1 MQTETDAGLM
11 LSLKEGQE
19 ISMELLLKRY
29 RRPVA
34 QYIYRLTGNR
44 AIAEEL
50 TQNVFVR
57 IYRSR
62 ATYQPTAK
70 FTNWL
75 FCIANHLALNW
86 LRDRRRE
93 GKVLSFYDGPEHD
106 RERQIPDSRPTAEQ
120 TLLRQARLQEVRQAI
135 EELPD
140 RQRNVIM
147 MQRYQELE
155 YTQIAAALNC
165 SPQTVKSLIYRAH
178 NALRARLAS

>member
-1 MQTETDAGLM
+1 MRGGESDAGLM

-62 ATYQPTAK
+62 AT
-70 FTNWL
+70 
-75 FCIANHLALNW
+75 
-86 LRDRRRE
+86 
-93 GKVLSFYDGPEHD
+93 
-106 RERQIPDSRPTAEQ
+106 
-120 TLLRQARLQEVRQAI
+120 
-135 EELPD
+135 
-140 RQRNVIM
+140 
-147 MQRYQELE
+147 
-155 YTQIAAALNC
+155 
-165 SPQTVKSLIYRAH
+165 
-178 NALRARLAS
+178 